1 MSPSKELTLFT
12 MKQNKTNKTHTHAI
26 MDFIKNI

>member
-12 MKQNKTNKTHTHAI
+12 MKQNKTKHTH
-26 MDFIKNI
+26 MQ

>member
-12 MKQNKTNKTHTHAI
+12 MKQNKTETKHTH
-26 MDFIKNI
+26 MQ